1 MSVRP
6 RVIASGHQRIRD
18 RRIGYLSVKATTM
31 QHRQICDRSVFDGSF
46 DDPRTLVYFYQQKMR
61 GQLLAKAAA
70 EANRRSAWSVCLSQI
85 GDALRWLA
93 APRADQRTAM
103 PLAARRSAMPLVV

>member
-1 MSVRP
+1 V
-6 RVIASGHQRIRD
+6 VASGHQRIRD
-18 RRIGYLSVKATTM
+18 RRAGYLNAGATTM
-31 QHRQICDRSVFDGSF
+31 QQRQICDRAVFDGSF

-85 GDALRWLA
+85 GDALRWLV
-93 APRADQRTAM
+93 APRIARRPA
-103 PLAARRSAMPLVV
+103 PLAARRSPMPIAV